1 MAVQDRPAPEAL
13 TDRVPPVALL
23 LTGAT
28 SVQFGAALAATLFD
42 DVGPAGTSM
51 LRLVLS
57 AAVLALFWRPAIRG
71 LRAADR
77 RLVVAFGLALG
88 LMNFSFYEALDRVPL
103 GVAVTIEF
111 IGPVSVA
118 VALSRRRLDFVWIAL
133 AVAGIVLL
141 ADPFGA
147 DGIDPVGLVFVLV
160 AAACWAAYILLAQ
173 RAARALPRRRG
184 ARAGR
189 RSWPRSIP
197 HRARRRG
204 GRHATSWRPRSSR
217 SASASPCCSSVIPY
231 SLETV
236 ALRRMPAHL
245 FGVLMSLEPVVAAI
259 AGLVVLGQHL
269 GAADLVAIGARRR
282 RLDRRDAVVPDGR
295 RPSTCSNQGRPAGIL
310 RACSRSTRPTC

>member
-118 VALSRRRLDFVWIAL
+118 VALSRRRLDFLWIAL

-147 DGIDPVGLVFVLV
+147 GGIDPVGLVFVLV

-173 RAARALPRRRG
+173 RTAGRFRGGEGLALAALVAALVPIVPGVAEAGSDLLAPEILALGALVAAALVGHPLLAGDRRAAAHARPPLRR
-184 ARAGR
+184 AHEPRAGR
-189 RSWPRSIP
+189 RGDRGPR
-197 HRARRRG
+197 RARPAPRRPP
-204 GRHATSWRPRSSR
+204 TSSR
-217 SASASPCCSSVIPY
+217 SA
-231 SLETV
+231 L
-236 ALRRMPAHL
+236 
-245 FGVLMSLEPVVAAI
+245 VVAA
-259 AGLVVLGQHL
+259 
-269 GAADLVAIGARRR
+269 AIGVTRA
-282 RLDRRDAVVPDGR
+282 PGR
-295 RPSTCSNQGRPAGIL
+295 PSPSTCSNQGRPAGIL

>member
-118 VALSRRRLDFVWIAL
+118 VALSRRRLDFLWIAL

-147 DGIDPVGLVFVLV
+147 GGIDPVGLVFVLV

-173 RAARALPRRRG
+173 RT
-184 ARAGR
+184 AGR
-189 RSWPRSIP
+189 F
-197 HRARRRG
+197 RG
-204 GRHATSWRPRSSR
+204 GEGLALAALVAALIPIVPGVAEAGSDLLAPEIL
-217 SASASPCCSSVIPY
+217 ALGLCVAVLSSVIPY

-269 GAADLVAIGARRR
+269 GAADLVAIGLVVAASIGATQSSRT
-282 RLDRRDAVVPDGR
+282 AVPVDL
-295 RPSTCSNQGRPAGIL
+295 Q
-310 RACSRSTRPTC
+310 

>member
-42 DVGPAGTSM
+42 DVGAAGTSL

-57 AAVLALFWRPAIRG
+57 AAVLALAWRPAIRG
-71 LRAADR
+71 LRTADR

-133 AVAGIVLL
+133 AVAGIVVL

-147 DGIDPVGLVFVLV
+147 GGIDPVGLVFVLV

-173 RAARALPRRRG
+173 RT
-184 ARAGR
+184 AGR
-189 RSWPRSIP
+189 F
-197 HRARRRG
+197 RG
-204 GRHATSWRPRSSR
+204 GEGLALAALVAALIPIVPGVLEGGSELL
-217 SASASPCCSSVIPY
+217 SPEILALGLCVAVLSSVIPY

-236 ALRRMPAHL
+236 ALRRMPAHV

-269 GAADLVAIGARRR
+269 GAADLVAIGLVVGASIGATQSARTP
-282 RLDRRDAVVPDGR
+282 VPVDL
-295 RPSTCSNQGRPAGIL
+295 Q
-310 RACSRSTRPTC
+310 

>member
-71 LRAADR
+71 LQPADR

-133 AVAGIVLL
+133 AVVGIVLL

-147 DGIDPVGLVFVLV
+147 GGIDPVGLVFVLV

-173 RAARALPRRRG
+173 RT
-184 ARAGR
+184 AGR
-189 RSWPRSIP
+189 F
-197 HRARRRG
+197 RG
-204 GRHATSWRPRSSR
+204 GEGLALAALVAALIPIVPGVAEAGTDLLAPEIL
-217 SASASPCCSSVIPY
+217 ALGLCVAVLSSVIPY

-269 GAADLVAIGARRR
+269 GPTDLVAIG
-282 RLDRRDAVVPDGR
+282 LVVAASIGATQ
-295 RPSTCSNQGRPAGIL
+295 S
-310 RACSRSTRPTC
+310 SRTTVPVDLQ